1 MKVLHVGCGPARVP
15 DVIFKPGEWSEV
27 RLDID
32 PEVEPDIV
40 ASITSLPVAD
50 GSVQAVYS
58 AHNMEHIVPHDVPVA
73 LAEFHR
79 VLSPGGF
86 VMIAVPDLQQA
97 ARRIADGEGHAVAY
111 EAPCGP
117 ITAFDIVFGWSG
129 ATAGNPFMSHRC
141 GFTMDTLYEL
151 LCAAGFK
158 NVAVRASDWQ
168 LEAVGV
174 KDGNGP

>member
-15 DVIFKPGEWSEV
+15 EVIFSPAEWTEV

-32 PEVEPDIV
+32 PAVEPDLV

-58 AHNMEHIVPHDVPVA
+58 AHNLEHLAPHDVPVA
-73 LAEFHR
+73 LSEFWR
-79 VLSPGGF
+79 ALQPGGF

-141 GFTMDTLYEL
+141 GFTMDTLYDL

-158 NVAVRASDWQ
+158 NVTVRASDWQ